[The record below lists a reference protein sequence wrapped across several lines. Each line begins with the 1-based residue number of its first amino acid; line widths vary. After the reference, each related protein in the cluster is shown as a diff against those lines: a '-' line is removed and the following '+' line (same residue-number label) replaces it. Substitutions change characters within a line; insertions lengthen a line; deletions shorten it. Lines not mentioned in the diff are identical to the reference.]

1 MVAGVNALGR
11 AESHCGGDSGVVVG
25 DVVATV
31 RVVVMLVVAVV
42 AIRRWW

>member
-1 MVAGVNALGR
+1 MGC
-11 AESHCGGDSGVVVG
+11 AESHCGGDSAVVVG

-31 RVVVMLVVAVV
+31 RMVVKRVAAVV